1 MRPQGQTH
9 NARSAK
15 IRSMRRP
22 SLFAIILA
30 ALAMLMPSAAKAGDD
45 VAIKTNLLYD
55 CGLNPNLGIEFGL
68 APKWSLDISGQI
80 NAWTVSGKRW
90 RHWAVQPEARYW
102 LCERFQGSFLALH
115 AIGGQ
120 FNVGNVN
127 NNWKPIF
134 LGFDDLSTRRYQG
147 WMAGAGIAYGYA
159 WVLNK
164 HWNLEAE
171 LGLGWIYTKSDVYPC
186 AECGTAIQKNKAH
199 NYAGLTK
206 AAVSIVYLF

>member
-1 MRPQGQTH
+1 
-9 NARSAK
+9 
-15 IRSMRRP
+15 MRRP
-22 SLFAIILA
+22 SFIVIL
-30 ALAMLMPSAAKAGDD
+30 LAVMTLLMPREARAGDD

-55 CGLNPNLGIEFGL
+55 AGLNPNLGIEFGL

-102 LCERFQGSFLALH
+102 FCERFQGHFLGIH

-120 FNVGNVN
+120 YNVGNVN

-134 LGFDDLSTRRYQG
+134 LGFDDLSTKRYQG

-159 WVLNK
+159 WVLSK

-171 LGLGWIYTKSDVYPC
+171 LGVGYIYTKGDTYPC
-186 AECGTAIQKNKAH
+186 AECGSALEKDKAH
-199 NYAGLTK
+199 NYFGLTK
-206 AAVSIVYLF
+206 AAINLVYIF